1 MAKKQFKAESKR
13 LLDLMINSIY
23 THKEIFLREII
34 SNASDAIDKLCY
46 LSLTDDKVGL
56 DRGDF
61 KIEITVDKDA
71 RTLTVSDNGI
81 GMDKDELE
89 NNLGVIASSGS
100 YKFRQEAEQKEDI
113 DIIGQFGVGFYSAF
127 MVADE
132 ITVVTKK
139 YGAETAYRWQS
150 SGADGYTVAECEKD
164 SVGTDVIMHLK
175 ADTDEEKYSEYRQ
188 EAEQKEDIDIIG
200 QFGVGFYSAF
210 MVADEITVVTKKYGA
225 ETAYRWQSSGA
236 DGYTV
241 AECEKDSVGTD
252 VIMHLKA
259 DTDEE
264 KYSEYLDGYR
274 LYELVKKYSDYI
286 RYPIRMLRPT
296 RRVKAGSDPEKPEYE
311 YVDEMTTV
319 NSMVPLWQRPRGE
332 VTDEE
337 YEKFYQSIAHAFD
350 KPQRVITASVEGA
363 VTYKA
368 LLFIPSQRP
377 MDFYSEG
384 YEKGLQLYSAGVM
397 IMDHCDA
404 LLPDYLRFVRGVV
417 DSPDLS
423 LNISR
428 ELLQHDRQLKVI
440 GNSLEK
446 KLRADLEKLLRDD
459 REGYEKFYENFGR
472 AIGFGIAGPDG
483 LSRKEALQDLLLFY
497 SSTEKK
503 LVTLREYVDR
513 MPESQKY
520 IYYAAGENVS
530 AIDHL
535 PQTELLKDKNY
546 EILYLT
552 GETDEFVLQM
562 LGKYADKEFRSIVD
576 GELDLGDEEEKVL
589 DEKPE
594 LMQFVKETLGDKIK
608 EARASRRL
616 KTHPVCM
623 TAGEGLSFEMEK
635 YFKNFQMPTPVKA
648 DRILELNTDH
658 PAVQAMEAAMT
669 SDRAKAE
676 LYAKILYDQALLI
689 AGLPLEDPSEYT
701 DLVAELMK

>member
-61 KIEITVDKDA
+61 KIEITADKDA

-89 NNLGVIASSGS
+89 NNLGGIASSGS
-100 YKFRQEAEQKEDI
+100 YKF
-113 DIIGQFGVGFYSAF
+113 
-127 MVADE
+127 
-132 ITVVTKK
+132 
-139 YGAETAYRWQS
+139 
-150 SGADGYTVAECEKD
+150 
-164 SVGTDVIMHLK
+164 
-175 ADTDEEKYSEYRQ
+175 RQ

-296 RRVKAGSDPEKPEYE
+296 RRVKEGSDPEKPEYE

-503 LVTLREYVDR
+503 LAPLREYVAR

-520 IYYAAGENVS
+520 IFYAAGENVY

>member
-23 THKEIFLREII
+23 THREIFLREII

-46 LSLTDDKVGL
+46 VALTDDKVGMN
-56 DRGDF
+56 RSDF
-61 KIEITVDKDA
+61 AITVSVDKEN

-81 GMDKDELE
+81 GMSREELE

-100 YKFRQEAEQKEDI
+100 YKFRQETEEKDKKDADI

-150 SGADGYTVAECEKD
+150 SGADGYTVSECEK
-164 SVGTDVIMHLK
+164 
-175 ADTDEEKYSEYRQ
+175 A
-188 EAEQKEDIDIIG
+188 
-200 QFGVGFYSAF
+200 
-210 MVADEITVVTKKYGA
+210 
-225 ETAYRWQSSGA
+225 
-236 DGYTV
+236 
-241 AECEKDSVGTD
+241 SVGTD

-296 RRVKAGSDPEKPEYE
+296 RRVKEGSDPEKPEYE

-520 IYYAAGENVS
+520 IYYAAGES
-530 AIDHL
+530 AAAIDHL

-576 GELDLGDEEEKVL
+576 GELDLGGEEQKDI

-635 YFKNFQMPTPVKA
+635 YFKNFQMSTPVKA

>member
-56 DRGDF
+56 NRGDF
-61 KIEITVDKDA
+61 KIEIIADKDA
-71 RTLTVSDNGI
+71 RTLTARDNGI
-81 GMDKDELE
+81 GMDKEELE

-100 YKFRQEAEQKEDI
+100 YKFRQEAGQKDDI

-127 MVADE
+127 MVADR
-132 ITVVTKK
+132 ITVLTKK
-139 YGAETAYRWQS
+139 YGAETAYQWQS
-150 SGADGYTVAECEKD
+150 SGADGYTVTECVKD
-164 SVGTDVIMHLK
+164 TVGTDVIMHLK
-175 ADTDEEKYSEYRQ
+175 EDT
-188 EAEQKEDIDIIG
+188 ED
-200 QFGVGFYSAF
+200 
-210 MVADEITVVTKKYGA
+210 
-225 ETAYRWQSSGA
+225 
-236 DGYTV
+236 
-241 AECEKDSVGTD
+241 
-252 VIMHLKA
+252 
-259 DTDEE
+259 E
-264 KYSEYLDGYR
+264 KYSEYLDHYK
-274 LYELVKKYSDYI
+274 LYSLVKKYSDYI
-286 RYPIRMLRPT
+286 RYPIRMVTPVQK
-296 RRVKAGSDPEKPEYE
+296 VKEGSDPEKPEYE
-311 YVDEMTTV
+311 VVDEMTTV
-319 NSMVPLWQRPRGE
+319 NSMVPLWQRPRSE

-337 YEKFYQSIAHAFD
+337 YAKFYQELAREFD

-363 VTYKA
+363 VTYRA
-368 LLFIPSQRP
+368 LLFIPSKRP
-377 MDFYSEG
+377 MNFGSEDFR
-384 YEKGLQLYSAGVM
+384 KGLQLYSAGVM
-397 IMDHCDA
+397 IMDKCDA
-404 LLPDYLRFVRGVV
+404 LLPEYLRFVRGVV

-440 GNSLEK
+440 AANLEK
-446 KLRADLEKLLRDD
+446 KIRADLEKFLRDD

-472 AIGFGIAGPDG
+472 AVGYGIVGEG
-483 LSRKEALQDLLLFY
+483 GESRKEALQDLLLFY

-503 LVTLREYVDR
+503 LVTLREYADR

-530 AIDHL
+530 TIDHL
-535 PQTELLKDKNY
+535 PQTELLKDRNY
-546 EILYLT
+546 EVLYLT
-552 GETDEFVLQM
+552 GEADEFVLQM
-562 LGKYADKEFRSIVD
+562 LHKYADKEFRSIID
-576 GELDLGDEEEKVL
+576 GELDLGDEEKKVL

-594 LMQFVKETLGDKIK
+594 LMQFVKEVLGDKIK
-608 EARASRRL
+608 EAKVSRRL

-623 TAGEGLSFEMEK
+623 TAGEGFSFEMEK

-658 PAVQAMEAAMT
+658 PAVMAMETALLT
-669 SDRAKAE
+669 DRAKAE

-701 DLVAELMK
+701 DLVAKLMK

>member
-56 DRGDF
+56 NRSDF
-61 KIEITVDKDA
+61 RIEITVDKDA

-81 GMDKDELE
+81 GMDKEELE

-100 YKFRQEAEQKEDI
+100 YKFRQEAEQKDDI

-127 MVADE
+127 MVADS
-132 ITVVTKK
+132 ITVLTKK
-139 YGAETAYRWQS
+139 YGSETAYEWKS
-150 SGADGYTVAECEKD
+150 SGADGYTVAECAKD
-164 SVGTDVIMHLK
+164 TVGTDVIMHLK
-175 ADTDEEKYSEYRQ
+175 EDT
-188 EAEQKEDIDIIG
+188 ED
-200 QFGVGFYSAF
+200 
-210 MVADEITVVTKKYGA
+210 
-225 ETAYRWQSSGA
+225 
-236 DGYTV
+236 
-241 AECEKDSVGTD
+241 
-252 VIMHLKA
+252 
-259 DTDEE
+259 E
-264 KYSEYLDGYR
+264 KYSEYLDHYK
-274 LYELVKKYSDYI
+274 LYSLVKKYSDYI
-286 RYPIRMLRPT
+286 RYPIRMLTPVQK
-296 RRVKAGSDPEKPEYE
+296 VKEGSDPEKPEYE
-311 YVDEMTTV
+311 FVDEMTTV

-337 YEKFYQSIAHAFD
+337 YTKFYQELAREFD
-350 KPQRVITASVEGA
+350 KPQRIITASVEGA

-368 LLFIPSQRP
+368 LLFIPSKRP
-377 MDFYSEG
+377 MNFGSEDFQ
-384 YEKGLQLYSAGVM
+384 KGLQLYSAGVM
-397 IMDHCDA
+397 IMDKCDA
-404 LLPDYLRFVRGVV
+404 LLPEYLRFVRGVV

-440 GNSLEK
+440 AANLEK
-446 KLRADLEKLLRDD
+446 KIRADLEKFLRDD

-472 AIGFGIAGPDG
+472 AVGYGIVGEG
-483 LSRKEALQDLLLFY
+483 GESRKEALQDLLLFY

-530 AIDHL
+530 TIDHL

-546 EILYLT
+546 EVLYLT
-552 GETDEFVLQM
+552 GEADEFVLQM
-562 LGKYADKEFRSIVD
+562 LHKYADKEFRSIID
-576 GELDLGDEEEKVL
+576 GELDLGDEEKKVL

-594 LMQFVKETLGDKIK
+594 LMKFVKEVLGDKIK
-608 EARASRRL
+608 EAKVSRRL

-623 TAGEGLSFEMEK
+623 TAGEGFSFEMEK

-658 PAVQAMEAAMT
+658 PAVMAMETALLT
-669 SDRAKAE
+669 DRAKAE

-701 DLVAELMK
+701 DLVAQLMK

>member
-46 LSLTDDKVGL
+46 VALTDDKVGMN
-56 DRGDF
+56 RSDF
-61 KIEITVDKDA
+61 AITVSVDKEN

-81 GMDKDELE
+81 GMSREELE

-100 YKFRQEAEQKEDI
+100 YKFRQETEEKDKKDADI

-150 SGADGYTVAECEKD
+150 SGADGYTVSECEK
-164 SVGTDVIMHLK
+164 
-175 ADTDEEKYSEYRQ
+175 A
-188 EAEQKEDIDIIG
+188 
-200 QFGVGFYSAF
+200 
-210 MVADEITVVTKKYGA
+210 
-225 ETAYRWQSSGA
+225 
-236 DGYTV
+236 
-241 AECEKDSVGTD
+241 SVGTD

-296 RRVKAGSDPEKPEYE
+296 RRVKEGSDPEKPEYE

-520 IYYAAGENVS
+520 IYYAAGES
-530 AIDHL
+530 AAAIDHL

-576 GELDLGDEEEKVL
+576 GELDLGGEEQKDI

-635 YFKNFQMPTPVKA
+635 YFKSFQMPTPVKA

>member
-23 THKEIFLREII
+23 THREIFLRELI

-61 KIEITVDKDA
+61 AITLTVDRDA

-100 YKFRQEAEQKEDI
+100 YKFRQETEQKDDI

-127 MVADE
+127 MVADRV
-132 ITVVTKK
+132 TVVTKK
-139 YGAETAYRWQS
+139 YGAETAYQWQS
-150 SGADGYTVAECEKD
+150 SGADGYTVSECEKA
-164 SVGTDVIMHLK
+164 SVGTEVILHLK
-175 ADTDEEKYSEYRQ
+175 SDTDEEKY
-188 EAEQKEDIDIIG
+188 G
-200 QFGVGFYSAF
+200 
-210 MVADEITVVTKKYGA
+210 
-225 ETAYRWQSSGA
+225 
-236 DGYTV
+236 
-241 AECEKDSVGTD
+241 
-252 VIMHLKA
+252 
-259 DTDEE
+259 
-264 KYSEYLDGYR
+264 EYLDGYR

-296 RRVKAGSDPEKPEYE
+296 RKVKEGSDPEKPEYE

-319 NSMVPLWQRPRGE
+319 NSMVPLWQRPRSE
-332 VTDEE
+332 VKDEE
-337 YEKFYQSIAHAFD
+337 YEKLYQSVAHAFD
-350 KPQRVITASVEGA
+350 KPRRIITASVEGA

-368 LLFIPSQRP
+368 LLFVPSQRP

-428 ELLQHDRQLKVI
+428 ELLQHDRQLRVI
-440 GNSLEK
+440 GTSLEK
-446 KLRADLEKLLRDD
+446 KVRADLEKFLKDD
-459 REGYEKFYENFGR
+459 RAGYEQFYENFGR

-483 LSRKEALQDLLLFY
+483 ERRKDALQDLLLFY

-513 MPESQKY
+513 MTESQKY
-520 IYYAAGENVS
+520 IYYAAGES
-530 AIDHL
+530 ATAIDHL
-535 PQTELLKDKNY
+535 PQTELLKEKNY
-546 EILYLT
+546 EVLYLT
-552 GETDEFVLQM
+552 GETDEFTLQM
-562 LGKYADKEFRSIVD
+562 LGKYADHEFRSILD
-576 GELDLGDEEEKVL
+576 GELDLGGEEQKDI
-589 DEKPE
+589 DEKPA
-594 LMQFVKETLGDKIK
+594 LMQFVKEVLGDRIK
-608 EARASRRL
+608 EAKVSRRL

-648 DRILELNTDH
+648 DRILELNTAH
-658 PAVQAMEAAMT
+658 PAVQAMESAMAD
-669 SDRAKAE
+669 DREKAE

-701 DLVAELMK
+701 DLVARLMK